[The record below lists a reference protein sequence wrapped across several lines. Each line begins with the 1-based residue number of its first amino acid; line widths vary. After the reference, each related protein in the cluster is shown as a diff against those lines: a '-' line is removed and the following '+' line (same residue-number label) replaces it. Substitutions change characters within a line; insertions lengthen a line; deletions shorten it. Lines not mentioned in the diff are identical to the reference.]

1 MSVSVYNIQT
11 HQHHSLEIFLLS
23 PSRVTSDCRKRS
35 QLPCSIEIQLFIQYT
50 SVLDYDGKQEHS
62 RERNSVSVPNLY
74 FMLICL
80 MMNVIIM
87 HELQD
92 YIQFWVMGLVTKA
105 SS

>member
-23 PSRVTSDCRKRS
+23 PSRVTSNCRKGHNCHVRLKFS
-35 QLPCSIEIQLFIQYT
+35 FSFNR
-50 SVLDYDGKQEHS
+50 LDYDGIQEHS